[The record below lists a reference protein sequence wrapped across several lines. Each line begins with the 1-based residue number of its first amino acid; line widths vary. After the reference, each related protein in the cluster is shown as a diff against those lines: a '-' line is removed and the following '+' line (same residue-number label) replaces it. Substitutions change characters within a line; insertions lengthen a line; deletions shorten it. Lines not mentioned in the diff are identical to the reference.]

1 MAYPIEV
8 RHLTVHYKKYKALED
23 VSFTLSPG
31 KVHGILGRNG
41 AGKTTLLTYL
51 ASFHKVK
58 RGTIVID
65 GEDPF
70 ENERILQGTS
80 FIYDKDNT
88 YDYDKIAK
96 ILKGMLYFRPN
107 FDEAYAKDLAA
118 KFNIPMDKSADQ
130 LSKGQYSALQVTIGL
145 ASRTPLTI
153 FDEAYLGMDAPAR
166 ELFYKEILLEQ
177 ERHPRTILFS
187 THLVSEMEY
196 LFDEVLIIDNGKVLL
211 QETSEQLLEKGFSIT
226 GPEEDVD
233 SFTETLEVIHEKSLG
248 GTKSVMVYGTLTEQE
263 QREAAE
269 LGLEVGTLSLNNLF
283 IHLTKEGE
291 ET

>member
-1 MAYPIEV
+1 MAYSIEV
-8 RHLTVHYKKYKALED
+8 SNLTVYYKKFKALED
-23 VSFTLSPG
+23 VTFSLSPG

-41 AGKTTLLTYL
+41 AGKTTLLMYL

-58 RGTIVID
+58 HGTIVID

-88 YDYDKIAK
+88 YDYDKIDK
-96 ILKGMLYFRPN
+96 IIKSMLYFRPN
-107 FDEAYAKDLAA
+107 FDEAYAGELVK
-118 KFNIPMDKSADQ
+118 KFKIPMDKSADQ
-130 LSKGQYSALQVTIGL
+130 LSKGQYSALQVALGL

-166 ELFYKEILLEQ
+166 DLFYKEILLEQ

-196 LFDEVLIIDNGKVLL
+196 LFDEVLIIDNGKALL
-211 QETSEQLLEKGFSIT
+211 QETSEQLLEQGFSIT
-226 GPEEDVD
+226 GPKEDVD
-233 SFTETLEVIHEKSLG
+233 SFTETLEVIHEKTLG
-248 GTKSVMVYGTLTEQE
+248 GTKSIMVYGHLTVQK
-263 QREAAE
+263 QQEAAG
-269 LGLEVGTLSLNNLF
+269 LGLEIGTLSLNNLF
-283 IHLTKEGE
+283 IHLTKEGD

>member
-1 MAYPIEV
+1 MAYSIEV
-8 RHLTVHYKKYKALED
+8 RNLTVHYKNFKALD
-23 VSFTLSPG
+23 QLNFTLSPG

-41 AGKTTLLTYL
+41 AGKTTLLMYL
-51 ASFHKVK
+51 ASFHKAK
-58 RGTIVID
+58 HGTIIID

-88 YDYDKIAK
+88 YDYDTIDKTI
-96 ILKGMLYFRPN
+96 KGMLYFRPH
-107 FDEAYAKDLAA
+107 FDEAYARDLA
-118 KFNIPMDKSADQ
+118 KRFKIPLDKSADQ

-166 ELFYKEILLEQ
+166 ELFYKEILSEQ
-177 ERHPRTILFS
+177 ERYPRTILFS

-211 QETSEQLLEKGFSIT
+211 QDTNEQLLEKGFSIT
-226 GPEEDVD
+226 GTAEDIEV
-233 SFTETLEVIHEKSLG
+233 FTKILEVIHEETLG
-248 GTKSVMVYGTLTEQE
+248 GTKSVMVYGHLTEQE
-263 QREAAE
+263 QREATE
-269 LGLEVGTLSLNNLF
+269 LGLEIGTLSLNNLF
-283 IHLTKEGE
+283 IHLTKEDE
-291 ET
+291 AE

>member
-196 LFDEVLIIDNGKVLL
+196 LLMKCLL
-211 QETSEQLLEKGFSIT
+211 SIT
-226 GPEEDVD
+226 GRFYCRKQVS
-233 SFTETLEVIHEKSLG
+233 SFWKKASL
-248 GTKSVMVYGTLTEQE
+248 LQ
-263 QREAAE
+263 
-269 LGLEVGTLSLNNLF
+269 GLKKMS
-283 IHLTKEGE
+283 IHLQKHWK
-291 ET
+291 

>member
-1 MAYPIEV
+1 MSYSIEV
-8 RHLTVHYKKYKALED
+8 NGLTVHYKNFKALD
-23 VSFTLSPG
+23 QLNFKLSSG

-51 ASFHKVK
+51 ASFHKAK
-58 RGTIVID
+58 HGTIVID

-80 FIYDKDNT
+80 FIYEKDNT
-88 YDYDKIAK
+88 YDYDKIDK
-96 ILKGMLYFRPN
+96 IIKRMLYFRPY
-107 FDEAYAKDLAA
+107 FDEAYARELVKRF
-118 KFNIPMDKSADQ
+118 KIPTNKSADQ
-130 LSKGQYSALQVTIGL
+130 LSKGQYSALQVAIGL

-226 GPEEDVD
+226 GAKEDVEA
-233 SFTETLEVIHEKSLG
+233 FTKTLEVIYEEMLG
-248 GTKSVMVYGTLTEQE
+248 GTKSVMVYGTLPKQE
-263 QREAAE
+263 QREAVE
-269 LGLEVGTLSLNNLF
+269 LDLEIGSLSINNLF
-283 IHLTKEGE
+283 IHLTKEE
-291 ET
+291 ERT